1 MGKPRSSKEIDR
13 LQNLTRDI
21 TAETLKGAQ
30 DAGQFKRFPDSA
42 LAAADPRF
50 SGITSFL
57 PQGVRSSIP
66 TQYQG
71 MQGQM
76 YANYQ
81 TPQKLG
87 EGLTPFGVRPGQSV
101 PVQTGGIGSVSTP
114 LTPPAQDTTT
124 TKGDDDGFTV
134 DQDKVLE
141 TINNQRE
148 KAGLPPFDTY
158 QDFLSTIDE
167 TLANVRLPMGMSMS
181 GGSIDIPRSGG
192 ISGLDIMNMQ
202 DLNIPSIDFDEASI
216 GVGFADG
223 GIANLAAGGFLAALA
238 SAAPKIASIGSK
250 VATAGDALA
259 GRMPSKGGDDDYE
272 NMSREELIA
281 LLKGKGSRSKG
292 VIPMVADIF
301 KPKETSGGS
310 GGISNLS
317 LGSDSPIGVEQFL
330 NLPNMADGGEMD
342 FPRMNG
348 PISGP
353 GTETSDDIPAML
365 SDGEFVVNAKAVR
378 GIGKIGGANKSK
390 ADQRKEGARMMYA
403 LQRAGEQAMR
413 GRS

>member
-1 MGKPRSSKEIDR
+1 MGKPASSKEIDR
-13 LQNLTRDI
+13 LQTLTRDI

-30 DAGQFKRFPDSA
+30 EAGQFKRFPDSA

-57 PQGVRSSIP
+57 PQGMRSSIP

-87 EGLTPFGVRPGQSV
+87 EQLTPFGVRSGQSV

-114 LTPPAQDTTT
+114 LTPPAQDTT
-124 TKGDDDGFTV
+124 KEDDDGFTV
-134 DQDKVLE
+134 DQEQILAN
-141 TINNQRE
+141 INIQRIN
-148 KAGLPPFDTY
+148 AGLEPFDSY

-167 TLANVRLPMGMSMS
+167 SLPDNIRLPMGMGMS
-181 GGSIDIPRSGG
+181 GGSIDMPRPGG

-202 DLNIPSIDFDEASI
+202 DLNIPSMDFDEASI

-250 VATAGDALA
+250 VAAAGDALA

-281 LLKGKGSRSKG
+281 LLKGKGSGSKG

-301 KPKETSGGS
+301 KPKGKSGGS

-317 LGSDSPIGVEQFL
+317 LMSDSPIGVEQFL

>member
-21 TAETLKGAQ
+21 TAETLRGAQ
-30 DAGQFKRFPDSA
+30 AAGQFKRFPDSG

-57 PQGVRSSIP
+57 PQGMRSSIP

-87 EGLTPFGVRPGQSV
+87 EQLTPFGVRPGQSA

-124 TKGDDDGFTV
+124 TKEDDDGFTV
-134 DQDKVLE
+134 DQEQILAN
-141 TINNQRE
+141 INIQRIN
-148 KAGLPPFDTY
+148 AGLEPFDSY
-158 QDFLSTIDE
+158 QDFLNTIDE
-167 TLANVRLPMGMSMS
+167 SLPDNIRLPMGMGMS
-181 GGSIDIPRSGG
+181 GGSIDIPRPGG

-223 GIANLAAGGFLAALA
+223 GIANLDAGGFASKMAA
-238 SAAPKIASIGSK
+238 IGSRM
-250 VATAGDALA
+250 ATAGDALA

-281 LLKGKGSRSKG
+281 LLKGKESRSKG

-301 KPKETSGGS
+301 KPKGPSGKVVSDLGTMDIDAS
-310 GGISNLS
+310 AIPMAAGGIMHLAK
-317 LGSDSPIGVEQFL
+317 GDMVE
-330 NLPNMADGGEMD
+330 D

>member
-1 MGKPRSSKEIDR
+1 MGMSRSEKDIDR
-13 LQNLTRDI
+13 LQRDQRQITRDVM
-21 TAETLKGAQ
+21 ADLQREGAL
-30 DAGQFKRFPDSA
+30 KRFADSP
-42 LAAADPRF
+42 LAQADRRF

-57 PQGVRSSIP
+57 PQGMRSSIP

-87 EGLTPFGVRPGQSV
+87 EQLTPFGMRPGQSV

-114 LTPPAQDTTT
+114 LTPPAQDTT
-124 TKGDDDGFTV
+124 KEDDDGFTV
-134 DQDKVLE
+134 DQEQILAN
-141 TINNQRE
+141 INIQRIN
-148 KAGLPPFDTY
+148 AGLEPFDSY

-167 TLANVRLPMGMSMS
+167 SLPDNIRLPMGMGMS
-181 GGSIDIPRSGG
+181 GGSIDMPRPGG

-202 DLNIPSIDFDEASI
+202 DLNIPSMDFDEASI

-250 VATAGDALA
+250 VAAAGDALA

-281 LLKGKGSRSKG
+281 LLKGKGSGSKG

-301 KPKETSGGS
+301 KPKGKSGGS

-317 LGSDSPIGVEQFL
+317 LMSDSPIGVEQFL

>member
-1 MGKPRSSKEIDR
+1 MRMG
-13 LQNLTRDI
+13 
-21 TAETLKGAQ
+21 
-30 DAGQFKRFPDSA
+30 
-42 LAAADPRF
+42 
-50 SGITSFL
+50 
-57 PQGVRSSIP
+57 
-66 TQYQG
+66 
-71 MQGQM
+71 
-76 YANYQ
+76 
-81 TPQKLG
+81 
-87 EGLTPFGVRPGQSV
+87 
-101 PVQTGGIGSVSTP
+101 
-114 LTPPAQDTTT
+114 
-124 TKGDDDGFTV
+124 
-134 DQDKVLE
+134 
-141 TINNQRE
+141 
-148 KAGLPPFDTY
+148 
-158 QDFLSTIDE
+158 
-167 TLANVRLPMGMSMS
+167 
-181 GGSIDIPRSGG
+181 GGSIDIPRPGG

-202 DLNIPSIDFDEASI
+202 DLNIPSMNFDEASI

-238 SAAPKIASIGSK
+238 SAAPKIAAIGSK
-250 VATAGDALA
+250 MATAGDALA

-281 LLKGKGSRSKG
+281 LLKGKGSGSKG

-317 LGSDSPIGVEQFL
+317 LMSDSPIGVEQFL

>member
-13 LQNLTRDI
+13 LQTLTRDI
-21 TAETLKGAQ
+21 TSQTLKDAQ
-30 DAGQFKRFPDSA
+30 ASGQFKRFPDSP

-57 PQGVRSSIP
+57 PAGMASSIP
-66 TQYQG
+66 TQYKG
-71 MQGQM
+71 VQGQM

-87 EGLTPFGVRPGQSV
+87 EALTPFGMTPGQTAA

-114 LTPPAQDTTT
+114 LTPPAQDTT
-124 TKGDDDGFTV
+124 KDDDDGFTV
-134 DQDKVLE
+134 DQEQILAN
-141 TINNQRE
+141 INIQRVN
-148 KAGLPPFDTY
+148 AGLEPFDTY
-158 QDFLSTIDE
+158 QDFLNTIEESLPD
-167 TLANVRLPMGMSMS
+167 NIRLPMGMGMS
-181 GGSIDIPRSGG
+181 GGSIDMPRPGG
-192 ISGLDIMNMQ
+192 ISGLDILNMQ

-223 GIANLAAGGFLAALA
+223 GIANLNAGGFASKMAA
-238 SAAPKIASIGSK
+238 IGSRM
-250 VATAGDALA
+250 ATAGEALS
-259 GRMPSKGGDDDYE
+259 GKSPTKDGNKDYE
-272 NMSREELIA
+272 NMTREQLIA
-281 LLKGKGSRSKG
+281 LLRG
-292 VIPMVADIF
+292 
-301 KPKETSGGS
+301 KETKTQGLVPMIADLIGQKGTSEGM

-317 LGSDSPIGVEQFL
+317 LRSDSPIGVEQFL
-330 NLPNMADGGEMD
+330 NIPNMADGGEMD

-390 ADQRKEGARMMYA
+390 ADQRREGAKMMYA
-403 LQRAGEQAMR
+403 LQRAGEKAIR

>member
-1 MGKPRSSKEIDR
+1 MGKPASSKEIDR
-13 LQNLTRDI
+13 LQTLTRDI

-30 DAGQFKRFPDSA
+30 EAGQFKRFPDSA

-57 PQGVRSSIP
+57 PQGMRSSIP

-87 EGLTPFGVRPGQSV
+87 EQLTPFGVRPGQSV

-124 TKGDDDGFTV
+124 TKEDDDGFTV
-134 DQDKVLE
+134 DQEQILAN
-141 TINNQRE
+141 INIQRIN
-148 KAGLPPFDTY
+148 AGLEPFDSY

-167 TLANVRLPMGMSMS
+167 SLPDNIRLPMGMGMS
-181 GGSIDIPRSGG
+181 GGSIDIPRPGG

-202 DLNIPSIDFDEASI
+202 DLNIPSMNFDEASI

-223 GIANLAAGGFLAALA
+223 GIANLDAGGFASKMAA
-238 SAAPKIASIGSK
+238 IGSRM
-250 VATAGDALA
+250 ATAGDALA
-259 GRMPSKGGDDDYE
+259 GRMPSKGDDDDYE
-272 NMSREELIA
+272 NMSREQLIA
-281 LLKGKGSRSKG
+281 LLKGKETKSQGLVPMIADFIGPKG
-292 VIPMVADIF
+292 PSGKVVSDLGTMDIDASAIPMAA
-301 KPKETSGGS
+301 
-310 GGISNLS
+310 GGIMHLAK
-317 LGSDSPIGVEQFL
+317 GDMVE
-330 NLPNMADGGEMD
+330 D

>member
-1 MGKPRSSKEIDR
+1 
-13 LQNLTRDI
+13 
-21 TAETLKGAQ
+21 
-30 DAGQFKRFPDSA
+30 
-42 LAAADPRF
+42 
-50 SGITSFL
+50 
-57 PQGVRSSIP
+57 
-66 TQYQG
+66 
-71 MQGQM
+71 M

-87 EGLTPFGVRPGQSV
+87 EQLTPFGMRPGQSV

-114 LTPPAQDTTT
+114 LTPPAQDTT
-124 TKGDDDGFTV
+124 KEDDDGFTV
-134 DQDKVLE
+134 DQEQILAN
-141 TINNQRE
+141 INIQRIN
-148 KAGLPPFDTY
+148 AGLEPFDSY

-167 TLANVRLPMGMSMS
+167 SLPDNIRLPMGMGMS
-181 GGSIDIPRSGG
+181 GGSIDMPRPGG

-202 DLNIPSIDFDEASI
+202 DLNIPSMDFDEASI

-250 VATAGDALA
+250 VAAAGDALA
-259 GRMPSKGGDDDYE
+259 GKMPSKGGDDDYE

-281 LLKGKGSRSKG
+281 LLKGKGSRNKG

-413 GRS
+413 SRS

>member
-202 DLNIPSIDFDEASI
+202 DLNIPSMDFDEASI

-238 SAAPKIASIGSK
+238 SAAPKIAAIGSK
-250 VATAGDALA
+250 MATAGDALA

-281 LLKGKGSRSKG
+281 LLKGKGSGSKG

>member
-13 LQNLTRDI
+13 LQTLTRDI
-21 TAETLKGAQ
+21 TSQTLKDAQ
-30 DAGQFKRFPDSA
+30 ASGQFKRFPDSP

-57 PQGVRSSIP
+57 PAGMASSIP
-66 TQYQG
+66 TQYKG
-71 MQGQM
+71 VQGQM

-87 EGLTPFGVRPGQSV
+87 EALTPFGMTPGQTAA

-114 LTPPAQDTTT
+114 LTPPAQDTT
-124 TKGDDDGFTV
+124 KEDDDGFTV
-134 DQDKVLE
+134 DQEQILAN
-141 TINNQRE
+141 INIQRVN
-148 KAGLPPFDTY
+148 AGLEPFDTY
-158 QDFLSTIDE
+158 QDFLNTIEESLPD
-167 TLANVRLPMGMSMS
+167 NIRLPMGMGMS
-181 GGSIDIPRSGG
+181 GGSIDMPRPGG

-202 DLNIPSIDFDEASI
+202 DLNIPSMNFDEASI

-238 SAAPKIASIGSK
+238 SAAPKIAAIGSK
-250 VATAGDALA
+250 MATAGDALA

-281 LLKGKGSRSKG
+281 LLKGKGSGSKG

-378 GIGKIGGANKSK
+378 GVGKLGGANKSK
-390 ADQRKEGARMMYA
+390 ADQRREGAKMMYA

>member
-1 MGKPRSSKEIDR
+1 MGKPASSKEIDR
-13 LQNLTRDI
+13 LQTLTRDI

-30 DAGQFKRFPDSA
+30 AAGQFKRFPDSA

-57 PQGVRSSIP
+57 PQGMRSSIP

-71 MQGQM
+71 VQGQM

-87 EGLTPFGVRPGQSV
+87 EALIPFGMTPGQTAA

-114 LTPPAQDTTT
+114 LTPPAQDESPI
-124 TKGDDDGFTV
+124 DI
-134 DQDKVLE
+134 DQDTLDDIVAEIRQDLDMPVMGSYEDLVPKPVPKRVTGNIGRQQKIKRENKEALE
-141 TINNQRE
+141 RWEEGKRKFEEATNQF
-148 KAGLPPFDTY
+148 KY
-158 QDFLSTIDE
+158 
-167 TLANVRLPMGMSMS
+167 
-181 GGSIDIPRSGG
+181 GG
-192 ISGLDIMNMQ
+192 IATL
-202 DLNIPSIDFDEASI
+202 EA
-216 GVGFADG
+216 GGFADKM
-223 GIANLAAGGFLAALA
+223 AA
-238 SAAPKIASIGSK
+238 IGSK
-250 VATAGDALA
+250 MTTAGDALA
-259 GRMPSKGGDDDYE
+259 GKPPTQTGDKDYE
-272 NMSREELIA
+272 NMTREQLIA
-281 LLKGKGSRSKG
+281 LLKGKESKG
-292 VIPMVADIF
+292 QGLIPMIADF
-301 KPKETSGGS
+301 VKSKQTNEAMPMAQ
-310 GGISNLS
+310 GGIMYLAK
-317 LGSDSPIGVEQFL
+317 GDMVE
-330 NLPNMADGGEMD
+330 D

>member
-1 MGKPRSSKEIDR
+1 MGKPASSKEIDR
-13 LQNLTRDI
+13 LQTLTRDI

-30 DAGQFKRFPDSA
+30 EAGQFKRFPDSA

-57 PQGVRSSIP
+57 PPGMRSSIP

-87 EGLTPFGVRPGQSV
+87 GVLTPFGVPLGQT
-101 PVQTGGIGSVSTP
+101 PAPIQTGGIGSISTP
-114 LTPPAQDTTT
+114 LTPPAEDETPI
-124 TKGDDDGFTV
+124 DV
-134 DQDKVLE
+134 DQD
-141 TINNQRE
+141 
-148 KAGLPPFDTY
+148 
-158 QDFLSTIDE
+158 
-167 TLANVRLPMGMSMS
+167 TLD
-181 GGSIDIPRSGG
+181 DIVSEIR
-192 ISGLDIMNMQ
+192 Q
-202 DLNIPSIDFDEASI
+202 DLDMPVMGSYEDLVPKPTPKRVTGNIGRQQRIKRENAAALKKWEEGKKKFEEATNQ
-216 GVGFADG
+216 FRYG
-223 GIANLAAGGFLAALA
+223 GIAALKDGVFLNTV
-238 SAAPKIASIGSK
+238 SKIGS
-250 VATAGDALA
+250 ALA
-259 GRMPSKGGDDDYE
+259 GLEGSPSSTKDSKYE
-272 NMSREELIA
+272 NMSREQLIA
-281 LLKGKGSRSKG
+281 LLKGKETKSQGLVPMIADFIGPKG
-292 VIPMVADIF
+292 PSGKVVSDLGTMDIDASAIPMAA
-301 KPKETSGGS
+301 
-310 GGISNLS
+310 GGIMHLAK
-317 LGSDSPIGVEQFL
+317 GDMVE
-330 NLPNMADGGEMD
+330 D

>member
-1 MGKPRSSKEIDR
+1 MGKPASSKEIDR
-13 LQNLTRDI
+13 LQTLTRDI

-30 DAGQFKRFPDSA
+30 EAGQFKRFPDSA
-42 LAAADPRF
+42 LATADPRF

-57 PQGVRSSIP
+57 PQGMRSSIP

-87 EGLTPFGVRPGQSV
+87 AGLTAFGMTPGQTV
-101 PVQTGGIGSVSTP
+101 PIQTGGIGSVSTP
-114 LTPPAQDTTT
+114 LTPPAEDETPI
-124 TKGDDDGFTV
+124 DV
-134 DQDKVLE
+134 DQDTLDDIVAEVRQDLDMPVTGSYEDLVPKPVPKRVTGNIGRQQRIKRENAAALKKWE
-141 TINNQRE
+141 EGKKEFEALTNQFR
-148 KAGLPPFDTY
+148 Y
-158 QDFLSTIDE
+158 
-167 TLANVRLPMGMSMS
+167 
-181 GGSIDIPRSGG
+181 GG
-192 ISGLDIMNMQ
+192 IAALD
-202 DLNIPSIDFDEASI
+202 A
-216 GVGFADG
+216 GGFADKM
-223 GIANLAAGGFLAALA
+223 AA
-238 SAAPKIASIGSK
+238 IGSK
-250 VATAGDALA
+250 MTTAGDALA
-259 GRMPSKGGDDDYE
+259 GKMPSKGGGDDYE

-281 LLKGKGSRSKG
+281 LLKGKETKSQGLVPMIADLIRPQETNQPMPMSEGGIMYLSKG
-292 VIPMVADIF
+292 DMV
-301 KPKETSGGS
+301 E
-310 GGISNLS
+310 
-317 LGSDSPIGVEQFL
+317 
-330 NLPNMADGGEMD
+330 D

-378 GIGKIGGANKSK
+378 GVGKLSGANKSK

>member
-1 MGKPRSSKEIDR
+1 MGKPASSKEIDR
-13 LQNLTRDI
+13 LQTLTRDI

-30 DAGQFKRFPDSA
+30 EAGQFKRFPDSA

-57 PQGVRSSIP
+57 PQGMRSSIP

-87 EGLTPFGVRPGQSV
+87 EQLTPFGVRPGQSV

-114 LTPPAQDTTT
+114 LTPPAQDTA
-124 TKGDDDGFTV
+124 KDDDGFTV
-134 DQDKVLE
+134 DQEQILAN
-141 TINNQRE
+141 INIQRIN
-148 KAGLPPFDTY
+148 AGLEPFDSY

-167 TLANVRLPMGMSMS
+167 SLPDNIRLPMGMGMS
-181 GGSIDIPRSGG
+181 GGSIDIPRPGG

-250 VATAGDALA
+250 VAAAGDALA

-281 LLKGKGSRSKG
+281 LLKGKGSGSKG

-301 KPKETSGGS
+301 KPKGKSGGS

-317 LGSDSPIGVEQFL
+317 LMSDSPIGVEQFL

-342 FPRMNG
+342 FPRVNG

-403 LQRAGEQAMR
+403 LQRAGEKAMR
-413 GRS
+413 GAS